1 MSLKIS
7 TMLVRQLCFT
17 LHAIP
22 ASVLLKEVIFS
33 HWLKVGVINLEYH
46 TAVYSVY
53 RVFAAKIAKKR
64 FIKYL

>member
-7 TMLVRQLCFT
+7 TMLVQQFCFT

-22 ASVLLKEVIFS
+22 ASSLLKEAIFS
-33 HWLKVGVINLEYH
+33 HMLKERVINLEYH

-53 RVFAAKIAKKR
+53 GVFAATIAKKR